1 MTGLTIPTSFPRPN
15 RRTLVVVV
23 ATLVAAAVVWVA
35 LVRPS
40 MANLAEVRAELV
52 TNEAKLAERSTDL
65 AMVRAG
71 NVVPSEVLNA
81 ADAAAGALLPS
92 VPPSVEAAASVWQR
106 AEAAGLKVVTLS
118 AGSPVRPST
127 VNPAL
132 QFVSVQLSVVGDL
145 PSIVSWIR
153 ALESGPQMAV
163 VSVDGLAS
171 AAGGYQLNAKVLVYS
186 AVDTSLKESLL
197 ARTGG

>member
-1 MTGLTIPTSFPRPN
+1 MTGLTIPTSVPRPN

-23 ATLVAAAVVWVA
+23 ATVVAAAVVWVA

-40 MANLAEVRAELV
+40 MDNLAEVRAELV